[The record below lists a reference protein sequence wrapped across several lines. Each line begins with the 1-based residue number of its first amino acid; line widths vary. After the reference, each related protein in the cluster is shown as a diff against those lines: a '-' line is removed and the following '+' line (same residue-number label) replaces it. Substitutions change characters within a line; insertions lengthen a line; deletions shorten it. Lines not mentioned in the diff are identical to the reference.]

1 MPIVF
6 DEVVGEIEPEPVVSP
21 AAEAEPAAGG
31 DQQIR
36 TLIRALAAALEA
48 EPPARPLDPCP
59 RPRSPPRR
67 STVPGP

>member
-6 DEVVGEIEPEPVVSP
+6 DEVVGEIAPEPAPVT

-36 TLIRALAAALEA
+36 TLIRALARERWKQNRLR
-48 EPPARPLDPCP
+48 AR
-59 RPRSPPRR
+59 
-67 STVPGP
+67 